1 MFAIFLNMI
10 LCLLPVDKLSLVEID
25 HYIQNH
31 FAEYD
36 SISYSIQDDLSSTA
50 ELEIN
55 HSRSSNRIGNKFF
68 IPVITIEANGVSKEK
83 FLNVEIELYQRIAIA
98 IDHINKGDQIALG
111 NTTFE
116 LRDITGFNKSPL
128 TDLER
133 IGSIISKY
141 NMKPG
146 DIIFTEFIDT
156 MPVVN
161 PGDPVNIMYQVGG
174 VHVSFIGTVRQA
186 GAIGDVIKVKAQNQ
200 QYSAKVIN
208 TNEVL
213 IIE

>member
-1 MFAIFLNMI
+1 MFAIVLNII
-10 LCLLPVDKLSLVEID
+10 LCLFPVDKPSVTEID
-25 HYIQNH
+25 QYIHDH

-36 SISYSIQDDLSSTA
+36 SISYSIQDDLSGVVN
-50 ELEIN
+50 LGIN

-68 IPVITIEANGVSKEK
+68 IPVITLDENGASKER
-83 FLNVEIELYQRIAIA
+83 FLNVEIELYRTVAIA
-98 IDHINKGDQIALG
+98 IDNINRGNQITLG

-116 LRDITGFNKSPL
+116 LRDITEFNKSPL

-146 DIIFTEFIDT
+146 DIIFADFIET
-156 MPVVN
+156 MPVLN
-161 PGDPVNIMYQVGG
+161 PGDPVNVMYQVGA

-200 QYSAKVIN
+200 QYTARVIN
-208 TNEVL
+208 SNEVL